1 MKLLTF
7 NGNKDYNKLNH
18 LPFNRNFKV
27 RNDLTVKMNLYGFTS
42 PINIIETS
50 LINGKKQRYIADGQN
65 RAITAAF
72 LDIPFYGVL
81 VEKEFKTIT
90 EIVEYVASL
99 NSAHKP
105 WVTINYVES
114 FAYLGYED
122 YKKLLEITQKTPYS
136 VDTIASLLQGY
147 RSKGYNSDK
156 IKQGEFKIKQLQE
169 TQNTLELSSKLSKIE
184 RLTSRMLLA
193 LHYISSLN
201 TFNREVFIK
210 NYTLNA
216 KKVKELKLDDYT
228 TIFQSWAH

>member
-18 LPFNRNFKV
+18 LPFNRQFKV
-27 RNDLTVKMNLYGFTS
+27 RNDLTKKMNLYGFTV
-42 PINIIETS
+42 PIIIIETN
-50 LINGKKQRYIADGQN
+50 LINGKKQKYIADGQN

-72 LDIPFYGVL
+72 LDIPFYGIVSD
-81 VEKEFKTIT
+81 VEFKSIN
-90 EIVEYVASL
+90 EIVEFVSSL

-105 WVTINYVES
+105 WATKDYVES
-114 FAYLGYED
+114 YAYLGYED

-147 RSKGYNSDK
+147 RSKGHNSDK

-201 TFNREVFIK
+201 TFNKEVFIK

-228 TIFQSWAH
+228 TIFQSWAQ